1 MYLSNR
7 DAGKRL
13 SAANIRLSTLR
24 LLEIGLHVCVYT
36 KAISIVKGCHIPAA
50 LFDKENQKTFH
61 CPLRKY

>member
-36 KAISIVKGCHIPAA
+36 KAISIVKGCHVTAA
-50 LFDKENQKTFH
+50 LFAKENQKTFH